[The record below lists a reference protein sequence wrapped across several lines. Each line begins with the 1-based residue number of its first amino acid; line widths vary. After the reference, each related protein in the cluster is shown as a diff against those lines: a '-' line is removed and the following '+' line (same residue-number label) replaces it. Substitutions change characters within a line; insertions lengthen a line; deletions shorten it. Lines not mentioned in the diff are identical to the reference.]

1 MKLLFHSPVGLL
13 LADYHPEAVRSLRF
27 WRVGEHPPAGTR
39 DEPARDDRTGQRIV
53 RELGEYFAGER
64 QAFDLP
70 LQPAATPFQQA
81 VREALVRIPFG
92 EVRSYGELARELG
105 RPGAARAIGQANA
118 CNPYPIL
125 VPCHRVVASGGRLG
139 GYMGDWGEGDGVA
152 IKRWLLGH
160 EGRVVAFPPPPPDS
174 HSAR

>member
-13 LADYHPEAVRSLRF
+13 LAEYDPDVLRSLRF

-39 DEPARDDRTGQRIV
+39 DEPGRDDRMGR
-53 RELGEYFAGER
+53 RLRAELGEYFAGER
-64 QAFDLP
+64 SRFDLP
-70 LQPAATPFQQA
+70 LLPAATPFQQT
-81 VREALVRIPFG
+81 VREALVRIPYG
-92 EVRSYGELARELG
+92 EVRTYGELARDLG

-118 CNPYPIL
+118 CSPYPIV

-139 GYMGDWGEGDGVA
+139 GYMGDWGEGEGVA

-160 EGRVVAFPPPPPDS
+160 EGKSLELRP
-174 HSAR
+174 